1 MGTGTVRGTQLQ
13 DLINQWSWS
22 PQQLFTL
29 TPPAADKDVRRS
41 ADELIRNKGAL
52 PPAVQQMVEG
62 LLAAP
67 QEQKFNTLQGAQ
79 TSNDILSRVV
89 NEYSPQSI
97 GSLGGPPFANV
108 QPSSWSPDAAGR
120 DEPAGTRETEETR
133 KKKKEEPKDE
143 LGQQLLHAV
152 AGQESGGDPT
162 VINPDA
168 ASADGYGIGAIG
180 RYQMLGSNVAAW
192 SREAADAGKIPKSI
206 ADRLDAD
213 PRAITGMPKIQ
224 DEIAA
229 FKMQQYYES
238 GKDQGYSADDAVR
251 FVAAAWYSG
260 DGNNLN
266 SDAPQAGYPSI
277 RQYTEEVLEKFR
289 P

>member
-1 MGTGTVRGTQLQ
+1 VGTGTVRGTQLQ
-13 DLINQWSWS
+13 DLINQWSLS

-29 TPPAADKDVRRS
+29 TPPPADEDVRRS

-52 PPAVQQMVEG
+52 PPEVRQMVEG
-62 LLAAP
+62 LLAVP
-67 QEQKFNTLQGAQ
+67 KEQTFNTLHGPQ

-89 NEYSPQSI
+89 RDYSPQSI
-97 GSLGGPPFANV
+97 GILGGPPFANV
-108 QPSSWSPDAAGR
+108 QSTSWNPDGAR
-120 DEPAGTRETEETR
+120 DEP
-133 KKKKEEPKDE
+133 KKKKPQDP
-143 LGQQLLHAV
+143 LGEKLLHAV

-206 ADRLDAD
+206 ADRLEAD

-229 FKMQQYYES
+229 FKMQQYYDSAQE
-238 GKDQGYSADDAVR
+238 QGYSKDDAVR

-277 RQYTEEVLEKFR
+277 RQYTEEVLEKFKS
-289 P
+289 